1 MTQTEPNRCPWVP
14 LDKPLYVRYHDEEW
28 GLPVYDDRALF
39 AKLCLDGAQ
48 AGLSWWTIL
57 QRRENYYKAFDGF
70 NPEKIVHYD
79 DKKVAAL
86 LEDAGIIRNRL
97 KVQSVIKNARGY
109 LEIMAETGSFSGYLW
124 DFVGGKPIANAPRRL
139 EDYQATSPESE
150 AMSKALKKRG
160 FSFVGPT
167 IVYAFMQAVG
177 MVNDH
182 SADCFRREEVV
193 GKSSAAQG
201 F

>member
-1 MTQTEPNRCPWVP
+1 MTPPEPSRCPWVP
-14 LDKPLYVRYHDEEW
+14 LDKPLYVQYHDEEW
-28 GLPVYDDRALF
+28 GVPVRDDQALF

-57 QRRENYYKAFDGF
+57 QRRENYYRAFDGF
-70 NPEKIVHYD
+70 DPEKIARYGD
-79 DKKVAAL
+79 EKVEDL
-86 LEDAGIIRNRL
+86 LQDAGIIRNRL
-97 KVQSVIKNARGY
+97 KVQSVIRNARGY
-109 LEIMAETGSFSGYLW
+109 LEIKAETGSFGRYLW
-124 DFVGGKPIANAPRRL
+124 DFVGGEPEVNAPAEL
-139 EDYQATSPESE
+139 SDYRATSPEAE

-182 SADCFRREEVV
+182 AVDCFRRSEVE
-193 GKSSAAQG
+193 GA
-201 F
+201 

>member
-1 MTQTEPNRCPWVP
+1 MTLPEPARCPWVP

-28 GLPVYDDRALF
+28 GVPVFDGEALF

-57 QRRENYYKAFDGF
+57 QRRENYYRVFDGF
-70 NPEKIVHYD
+70 EPAKIAGYD
-79 DKKVAAL
+79 EAKIAAL
-86 LEDAGIIRNRL
+86 LQDPGIIRNRQ
-97 KVQSVIKNARGY
+97 KVRSVIGNARAY
-109 LEIMAETGSFSGYLW
+109 LALVEETGSFSRFLW
-124 DFVGGKPIANAPRRL
+124 DFVGGAPQVNAPAAMS
-139 EDYQATSPESE
+139 DYRATSPEAE

-182 SADCFRREEVV
+182 SVDCFRKNRV
-193 GKSSAAQG
+193 
-201 F
+201 